1 MTALIKNN
9 KPMLLTIISGLLII
23 VGGMLSYNNQQPL
36 DAFVYVTAFLIGG
49 YFQARVGFSDLLFK
63 KKLNVDIL
71 MVLAAIGASVIGYW
85 LEGALLIFIFSLSG
99 SLEVYTTNKS
109 TDAISKL
116 MELTPETALL
126 LSEDGSTEEVATKD
140 LKVGNK
146 LLVPKGSAFPIDGI
160 LLSEYALVDEAAIS
174 GESMAVNKAMKDEVI
189 GGTINVSRAVAIEV
203 KAEYSDTLFAKI
215 IRMVDEAQGTPS
227 KTATFIESI
236 ETRYVKIVLI
246 FVPVM
251 MLIFYY
257 ALGWGFN
264 ESFYRGMVLL
274 TVASPCALMASASPA
289 TLSAISNGAKK
300 GVLYKGG
307 SFLENFGQIDAIA
320 FDKTGTLTQGSPK
333 VTDVNYL
340 KEINQETVV
349 QVIVQLERISSHPLA
364 QAVIDHLNA
373 SEMKHDIKVTEINE
387 VEGHGVEGYVDEDHW
402 KIGKKEFTVKDDT
415 SAFALSANE
424 KQTEGKT
431 VLYVTKNDQLMSF
444 IALLDLPAP
453 GAKEMIDY
461 FKSQG
466 IYTILITGDNEATG
480 QAIGKTVGVD
490 EVKANCL
497 PVEKATLILDLKE
510 KYETIVM
517 VGDGINDAPA
527 LANASIGI
535 AMGAGTDLAMDAADV
550 VLVKNELEQLTY
562 SHKLSKRL
570 NRIIMQNVVFSIS
583 VILFL
588 IVVNVL
594 QLINLPL
601 GVIGHEGSTILVI
614 LNGLRLL
621 RPIK

>member
-9 KPMLLTIISGLLII
+9 KPMMLTIISGLLII
-23 VGGMLSYNNQQPL
+23 VGGMLSYNNEQPL

-49 YFQARVGFSDLLFK
+49 YFQARVGFSDLFFK
-63 KKLNVDIL
+63 RKLNVDIL

-126 LSEDGSTEEVATKD
+126 LKDDGSTEEVATKD

-146 LLVPKGSAFPIDGI
+146 VLVPKGSAFPIDGT

-174 GESMAVNKAMKDEVI
+174 GESMAVNKAVQDEVI
-189 GGTINVSRAVAIEV
+189 GGTINVSRAVEIEV
-203 KAEYSDTLFAKI
+203 KSEYSDTLFAKI

-257 ALGWGFN
+257 VLGWTFN

-274 TVASPCALMASASPA
+274 TVASPCALMASASPS

-340 KEINQETVV
+340 EETNQETVN

-373 SEMKHDIKVTEINE
+373 SEIKHDVKVTEINE
-387 VEGHGVEGYVDEDHW
+387 VEGHGVEGFVDGDHW
-402 KIGKKEFTVKDDT
+402 KIGKKEFTVKDDAST
-415 SAFALSANE
+415 FVLSANK

-431 VLYVTKNDQLMSF
+431 VLYVTKNNQLVSF
-444 IALLDLPAP
+444 IALLDIPAP
-453 GAKEMIDY
+453 GAKGMIDY

-466 IYTILITGDNEATG
+466 IHTILITGDNEATG
-480 QAIGKTVGVD
+480 QAIGRTVGVD

-497 PVEKATLILDLKE
+497 PIEKATLILDLKT
-510 KYETIVM
+510 KYETIAM

-550 VLVKNELEQLTY
+550 VLVRNELEQLSY

-570 NRIIMQNVVFSIS
+570 NKVIIQNVIFSIG

-588 IVVNVL
+588 ILANVL